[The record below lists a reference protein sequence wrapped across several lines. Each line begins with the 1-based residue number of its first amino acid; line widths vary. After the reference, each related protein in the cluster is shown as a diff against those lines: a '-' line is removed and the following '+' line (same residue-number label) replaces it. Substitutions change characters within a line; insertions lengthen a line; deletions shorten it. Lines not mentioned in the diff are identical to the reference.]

1 MIMAKY
7 SVERIKGEATRKM
20 KQFRGKKPNSPA
32 QNLSVAQM
40 RTYMRKVLYL
50 CKEVKRLKKENRGQ

>member
-1 MIMAKY
+1 MAMYKY
-7 SVERIKGEATRKM
+7 SVERIKGEATRKL

-50 CKEVKRLKKENRGQ
+50 CKEVKRLTKRSK